1 MAHFTTILLY
11 GGAILCPVP
20 TTYIDSSTLREIPSH
35 QEVFLSPTTLT
46 SIIIEINQHETS
58 TTSDIDAAIYH
69 FRDVVDTAD
78 VVSESTQPVA
88 VTMRKESLARFPALM
103 MSGMV
108 VSKEKVDSNLNSGT
122 VLPAEWE
129 QTPSV
134 QMVEVQ
140 TMMYQLLVRMEKV
153 GTDLCVRINVP
164 LKEFEGEAGEKEM
177 AFGRECL
184 EWMVERLDVK
194 DFGLFEG

>member
-1 MAHFTTILLY
+1 MPNLTPTSLY
-11 GGAILCPVP
+11 GGAILCPLP
-20 TTYIDSSTLREIPSH
+20 SSFIDSSTLREVPSH

-69 FRDVVDTAD
+69 YRDVVDPAD
-78 VVSESTQPVA
+78 VVSNSTQPVA
-88 VTMRKESLARFPALM
+88 VTMRKDSLAGFPALI

-108 VSKEKVDSNLNSGT
+108 VSREKGKADSSGS

-129 QTPSV
+129 QTPST

-140 TMMYQLLVRMEKV
+140 TMMYQLLVRMKMVE
-153 GTDLCVRINVP
+153 TDLCVRINVP

-177 AFGRECL
+177 VFGKECL
-184 EWMVERLDVK
+184 EKMVEGLDVK